1 MTSDANE
8 RWNPMTGH
16 AARITKRF
24 HGDAR
29 QPLLYDA
36 SECGGATKHRQVVN
50 QESAM
55 PRQSLHPP
63 AAALP
68 ALGAGLRE
76 CSVSGLSSGAF
87 MTVQLHL
94 AHSALF
100 VGAGVI
106 AGGPCRCVES
116 FPGAAPLPEDAFVQN
131 ALFICMNPLTPSVG
145 PQPEHLARLAVQMA
159 GDGLID
165 PLHHL
170 QDQRLYIFTG
180 SEDKV
185 VNPSVVQA
193 TRSFYRLLGVKPENL
208 KFVDT
213 VPAGHAILTT
223 RLEDNPLATNAPPY
237 INRQPGDRMQ
247 SWDILDHIYPDLL
260 PAAEQPGGR
269 LLRFDQREFFS
280 AASRSSMS
288 AYGYVY
294 VPLAVLQGEPCRRV
308 HVALHGCKQ
317 GANHVNIVNG
327 RRDSSNEPPYGDR
340 YYATTG
346 YNEKADPNHI
356 VVLYPQVEGVDDGFT
371 QNPEG
376 CWDWWGY
383 SSASTTQPD
392 YYSKNAVQISA
403 IHQML
408 QRLGAD

>member
-1 MTSDANE
+1 MQIHCDET
-8 RWNPMTGH
+8 
-16 AARITKRF
+16 
-24 HGDAR
+24 R
-29 QPLLYDA
+29 QLLYDA
-36 SECGGATKHRQVVN
+36 ARCC
-50 QESAM
+50 SAAIIRRINIEEPDM
-55 PRQSLHPP
+55 SSPCTYPS
-63 AAALP
+63 AAPLP
-68 ALGAGLRE
+68 ALGADLSQ

-87 MTVQLHL
+87 MTVQLQL
-94 AHSALF
+94 AHSSMF

-116 FPGAAPLPEDAFVQN
+116 FPGAAPLAEDAFVQN
-131 ALFICMNPLTPSVG
+131 ALFICMNPLTPQVG
-145 PQPEHLARLAVQMA
+145 PQPEHLARLARQMA

-170 QDQRLYIFTG
+170 AGQRLYIFTG

-185 VNPSVVQA
+185 VDPSVVRA
-193 TRSFYRLLGVKPENL
+193 TRRYYELLGVKPADL

-247 SWDILDHIYPDLL
+247 SWDILDHIYRDLL
-260 PAAEQPGGR
+260 PAVEQPRGR

-280 AASRSSMS
+280 PDARSSLS
-288 AYGYVY
+288 AYGYLY
-294 VPLAVLQGEPCRRV
+294 VPHAVLGGAPCRRV

-317 GANHVNIVNG
+317 GANHVNVTNG
-327 RRDSSNEPPYGDR
+327 RRDSANEPPYGDR
-340 YYATTG
+340 YITTTG
-346 YNEKADPNHI
+346 YNEKADPNDI
-356 VVLYPQVEGVDDGFT
+356 VVLYPQVEGVDDGLT

-383 SSASTTQPD
+383 SSPSATQPD
-392 YYSKNAVQISA
+392 YYSKNAVQIRA
-403 IHQML
+403 LHAML
-408 QRLGAD
+408 RRLGSH